1 MYQLIGYERPSSN
14 WLKFYCYTYV
24 INCKCWKSIKI
35 MIIQDII
42 HISFKYNSSITYHF
56 YLYVKE
62 TTSMFKDFAMQFSL
76 PISAI
81 SILDKKKYNRDKIC
95 HCLQGHVP
103 PSISFKC
110 DYINLRWLEAN
121 FVNLQMMR
129 CSSNCYGM
137 FKGFIFISLTRN
149 AVPIYFLPLLE
160 DFDLIWT
167 IVGGWSC
174 LPIFTATFVTNAW
187 KNLNRM
193 TIVYCSYRYIYFT
206 CFHSLF
212 LKTLA
217 NSLNVKIYRYDHGR
231 SSRYLERL
239 NGGITNGDSTLN

>member
-1 MYQLIGYERPSSN
+1 MVFT
-14 WLKFYCYTYV
+14 LKYHRNYDLFEISKLKGPYICINLLVMKDHHQTDLNFIV
-24 INCKCWKSIKI
+24 IHMLSIVSVEINIKI

-42 HISFKYNSSITYHF
+42 HISFKYNISITYHF

-95 HCLQGHVP
+95 HCLLGHVP

-149 AVPIYFLPLLE
+149 VVPIYFLPLLE
-160 DFDLIWT
+160 DFDLI
-167 IVGGWSC
+167 
-174 LPIFTATFVTNAW
+174 
-187 KNLNRM
+187 
-193 TIVYCSYRYIYFT
+193 
-206 CFHSLF
+206 
-212 LKTLA
+212 
-217 NSLNVKIYRYDHGR
+217 
-231 SSRYLERL
+231 
-239 NGGITNGDSTLN
+239 